1 MLLDASKETTSS
13 STLVDS
19 TLGIV
24 FVDSPHRGWKLQTKL
39 GEIFEMNRPT
49 SIQLDS
55 ILTPSVTTVQAINRA
70 FLAWPTLDVLELV
83 SYWHCH
89 GSQKESNQAPFL
101 MFCSVGF

>member
-39 GEIFEMNRPT
+39 GEIFEMNLPS
-49 SIQLDS
+49 SIQIDP
-55 ILTPSVTTVQAINRA
+55 ILPATVTAVEAINRA